1 MEKLGGNCSHSS
13 ATQEILNI
21 SSFHPSIL
29 GSFHPSLSFICRCVA
44 KIDSNTL
51 AN

>member
-13 ATQEILNI
+13 ATQEIL
-21 SSFHPSIL
+21 SI
-29 GSFHPSLSFICRCVA
+29 GSFISSLSFICRCVA
-44 KIDSNTL
+44 KIDSNTQ